1 MLCWSEFLHHAN
13 RTALGMLVQLVAVSV
28 LCAAVR
34 AYTPAD
40 NYLVLCGT
48 SGNATVDGRMFVG
61 DAGLAP
67 GVVLT
72 APQST
77 MANTSAANQVTGSD
91 EPALYQWARVFT
103 APGTYTFKV
112 NKPGR
117 HFVRLRFFPFR
128 YHSYDLGVDAAFKVS
143 VQGEV
148 FVDGYTNKNGTA
160 VVREFSVNVTGGALA
175 ITFTPTTGTSLA
187 FVNAIEVVSHPDELI
202 GDTAQMVNP
211 RIQYAGM
218 STQALETVH
227 RINMGEPKVTPKND
241 TLGREWLPDGSFQVN
256 SYYAM
261 HKQVMPTI
269 LNYQTG
275 LATSMTAPDAVYST
289 ATAVNTT
296 AATTITANVQ
306 VNLTWRFDAPA
317 GAGYLLRLHFCD
329 IVSQSPLGLAFN
341 VYVGAWRVLEEF
353 EISGETF
360 STLAVPLYRDFV
372 LAAKD
377 ATTGRITVSIG
388 SSTLANALPGGLLNG
403 LEIMRMVGRTGAG
416 AGSSDAATSLRSTK
430 IKTGIIAGSAVAGVT
445 LAMALGFVVLRMLRR
460 KKLVKQPSNNWPP
473 FAASALAVRSG
484 SFGKS
489 SSNAVALGQN
499 DAGGVGYRFPFA
511 ALQEAT
517 SGFEEDMVIG
527 MGGFGKVY
535 KGTLRDGTQVAVKR
549 GNRLSP
555 QGRNEFRTEIELL
568 SRLRHRHLVSL
579 IGYCD
584 ERGEMILVYEYM
596 ARGTLRSH
604 LYGADLPPLPWKQ
617 RLEACIGAAR
627 GLHYLHTGSA
637 KAIIH
642 RDVKSANI
650 LLDDDFMAKV
660 ADFGLS
666 KTGPELDKTH
676 VSTAVKGSFGY
687 LDPEY
692 FRRLMLTEKSDVYSF
707 GVVLLEVL
715 CARAVIDPT
724 LPREK
729 VNLAEWATRRLKV
742 GELDLIVDERI
753 ARTIRPDSLK
763 KFADTADKCL
773 AEYGV
778 ERPTMGDVLWCLE
791 YALQLQ
797 VASPDSS
804 STGSVVIASQVHRSQ
819 SIPSVVTDD
828 DAAAATT
835 DSLGDLDGMSMRRVF
850 SKMIKSEEEGR

>member
-1 MLCWSEFLHHAN
+1 MP
-13 RTALGMLVQLVAVSV
+13 TALDMLVQLVAVSV

-48 SGNATVDGRMFVG
+48 SGSATVDGRMFVG
-61 DAGLAP
+61 DAGLPP
-67 GVVLT
+67 GAVLT
-72 APQST
+72 APQSA
-77 MANTSAANQVTGSD
+77 MANTSSASQVTGSD
-91 EPALYQWARVFT
+91 EPELYQWARVFT

-112 NKPGR
+112 TKPGR

-128 YHSYDLGVDAAFKVS
+128 YHSHDLGAEAAFKVS
-143 VQGEV
+143 VQGVV

-211 RIQYAGM
+211 RIQYAGL

-261 HKQVMPTI
+261 HTRLAPSM
-269 LNYQTG
+269 LNYQAG

-296 AATTITANVQ
+296 AAMTITANVQ

-317 GAGYLLRLHFCD
+317 GSGYLLRLHFCD

-341 VYVGAWRVLEEF
+341 VYVGGWRVLEEF
-353 EISGETF
+353 EISGQTLNL
-360 STLAVPLYRDFV
+360 LAVPLYMDFV

-377 ATTGRITVSIG
+377 VTTGRITVSIG
-388 SSTLANALPGGLLNG
+388 SSTLANVLPGGLLNG
-403 LEIMRMVGRTGAG
+403 LEIMRMVGSTG

-460 KKLVKQPSNNWPP
+460 KKPVKQPSNNWPP
-473 FAASALAVRSG
+473 FAASALAARSR

-489 SSNAVALGQN
+489 SSNAIALGQN
-499 DAGGVGYRFPFA
+499 GAGGVGYRFPFA
-511 ALQEAT
+511 ALKEAT

-549 GNRLSP
+549 GNRLSQ

-650 LLDDDFMAKV
+650 LLDDGFMAKV

-724 LPREK
+724 LPREM

-753 ARTIRPDSLK
+753 AGTIRPDSLK

-791 YALQLQ
+791 CALQLQ
-797 VASPDSS
+797 VASPNSS
-804 STGSVVIASQVHRSQ
+804 GTGSVVIASQVQRSQ
-819 SIPSVVTDD
+819 SIPSVVVT
-828 DAAAATT
+828 DAAMT
-835 DSLGDLDGMSMRRVF
+835 DSLGGLGGMSMRRVF